1 MKTLSYEEA
10 AFRIECARWGMRKA
24 EEKTDCVKMKK
35 QSDGVR
41 QLKSWYD
48 DGDMMLAGVRNGL
61 GWSRRNCESLL
72 GMSERKW
79 NFWIISCWSIVQVGD
94 VCERKRFL
102 LVWGGLIFWAF
113 EILNCNVFVVF
124 SENYFM
130 NRREFSFCRV
140 PSHREHRRPY
150 IQTSRNGN
158 CYVIVTH
165 YSKCLLLLFLVV
177 ILVATTTTIRPA
189 PRRRWRE
196 VVYREDRIV
205 WRKGNPK
212 IILIECHQWMKAINN
227 SNRCRCAF
235 HNPSN
240 R

>member
-1 MKTLSYEEA
+1 MIWWWWYDVGRSEE
-10 AFRIECARWGMRKA
+10 WLGLKSKKLRKFVGD
-24 EEKTDCVKMKK
+24 EWKKMKFL
-35 QSDGVR
+35 DNFM
-41 QLKSWYD
+41 LKYCTSWRC
-48 DGDMMLAGVRNGL
+48 MWEEEIFTGL
-61 GWSRRNCESLL
+61 
-72 GMSERKW
+72 
-79 NFWIISCWSIVQVGD
+79 
-94 VCERKRFL
+94 
-102 LVWGGLIFWAF
+102 GGLIFWAF

-177 ILVATTTTIRPA
+177 ILVATTTIRPA